1 MNERER
7 EQLQA
12 ELVAEREAL
21 LAVVSHIQQ
30 QALAWP
36 SRNAGWSVR
45 DVLAHVLA
53 SDSDL
58 ISLVEAAGRS
68 RADFLGL
75 RDREAHEREMARW
88 TDATPQELA
97 EELRQRGDR
106 WRELLT
112 ALPGSAFAT
121 PAVVW
126 WMGGTL
132 GDAVASWRG
141 HDRQHGEDLRLA
153 LAHGRTLVE

>member
-21 LAVVSHIQQ
+21 LAVVSHVQRE
-30 QALAWP
+30 ALAWP
-36 SRNAGWSVR
+36 SRNPGWSAR

-58 ISLVEAAGRS
+58 ISLVEAAGHS
-68 RADFLGL
+68 RADSLGL
-75 RDREAHEREMARW
+75 RGQEAHEQEMTRW

-97 EELRQRGDR
+97 EELRQRGER
-106 WRELLT
+106 WRELLI

-126 WMGGTL
+126 WMSGTL

-153 LAHGRTLVE
+153 LAHGSTLVE